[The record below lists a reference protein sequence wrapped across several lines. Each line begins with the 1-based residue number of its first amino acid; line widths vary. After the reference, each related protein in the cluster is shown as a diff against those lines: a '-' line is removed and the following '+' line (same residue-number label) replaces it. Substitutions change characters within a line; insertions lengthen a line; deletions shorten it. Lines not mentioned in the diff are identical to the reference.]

1 MGYSS
6 KGLAEDDVGMEYVGS
21 SLYLL
26 PPCRQYYSKGF
37 KSIGP
42 LLLTWCFELGSVIF
56 ISVEENEVQSQRF
69 VHLCPTVSYVDLS
82 PSRFIQSPSLLLVH
96 RLL

>member
-1 MGYSS
+1 
-6 KGLAEDDVGMEYVGS
+6 MEYGS

-26 PPCRQYYSKGF
+26 PPCMQFYSKGF

-56 ISVEENEVQSQRF
+56 ISVEENEARS
-69 VHLCPTVSYVDLS
+69 
-82 PSRFIQSPSLLLVH
+82 
-96 RLL
+96 